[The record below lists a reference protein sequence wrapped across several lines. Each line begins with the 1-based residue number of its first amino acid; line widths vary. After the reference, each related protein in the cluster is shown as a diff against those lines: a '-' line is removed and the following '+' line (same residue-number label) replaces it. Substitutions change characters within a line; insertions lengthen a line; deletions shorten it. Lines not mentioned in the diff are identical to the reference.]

1 MRMGSM
7 LRDTLQSILK
17 KPATDGYPATRPTAP
32 ERLRGRLYWDPSRCS
47 GCRLCIKDCP
57 ANAIELI
64 DIDRKNKRFVM
75 RYHIDR
81 CTYCAQCVVNCR
93 FDCLSMSAE
102 EWELAAVSCEP
113 FEVYYGD
120 EADIE
125 RLLAGCPEGEPEKVE
140 EN

>member
-1 MRMGSM
+1 MRIGSM
-7 LRDTLQSILK
+7 LRDALQSILK
-17 KPATDGYPATRPTAP
+17 KPATESYPTVRPAAP
-32 ERLRGRLYWDPSRCS
+32 ERLRGRLYWDPLRCS
-47 GCRLCIKDCP
+47 GCKLCIKDCP

-93 FDCLSMSAE
+93 FDCLSMSPE
-102 EWELAAVSCEP
+102 EWELAAVSRKP
-113 FEVYYGD
+113 FEVYYGN

-125 RLLAGCPEGEPEKVE
+125 WLLAGRSEGEPQKVE
-140 EN
+140 EK